1 MLEFPKKYAPHPKDR
16 RAMSDVPEYALRPF
30 RNSSAQPRVTFTY
43 RLASGW
49 EKAIGKPLFTRD
61 VAARLL
67 YDGVTLVKLRW
78 HREDHQVTVSAHGLR
93 SDPR

>member
-1 MLEFPKKYAPHPKDR
+1 
-16 RAMSDVPEYALRPF
+16 MSDVPEYALRPF